1 MSSNETFARLVDTH
15 CHLDWNKFDP
25 DRDQV
30 VQRAIEAGVTRMI
43 TIGVDIPSS
52 RRAIELAE
60 KYPAVYA
67 AIGVHP
73 NDCGDF
79 DESVLDQVRSLVRH
93 KKVVAIGEIGLDY
106 YWQKTAKDQQARAF
120 ERQLDLAAEL
130 HRPVIIH
137 NREATQDVM
146 NILTRYSS
154 LVTGVLHSFFESI
167 EVAQQA
173 IGLGYSI
180 GFTGP
185 ITFKKA
191 DRERAVARSIPIEN
205 ILIETDAPFLTPEPH
220 RGERNEPA
228 YVKHVAEMIAQVK
241 GLTFD
246 EVARQTTANAEKLFG
261 LG

>member
-1 MSSNETFARLVDTH
+1 MSSNETFARLIDTH
-15 CHLDWNKFDP
+15 CHLDWNKFDS

-43 TIGVDIPSS
+43 TVGVDIPSS

-79 DESVLDQVRSLVRH
+79 DKSALDQVRLLACHER
-93 KKVVAIGEIGLDY
+93 VVAIGEIGLDY
-106 YWQKTAKDQQARAF
+106 YWQKTARDQQARAF
-120 ERQLDLAAEL
+120 EMQLDLAAEI
-130 HRPVIIH
+130 HKPVIIH

-146 NILTRYSS
+146 KVITQHVSR
-154 LVTGVLHSFFESI
+154 VTGVLHSFFDTI

-191 DRERAVARSIPIEN
+191 DRERAVAKEVPLDR

-220 RGERNEPA
+220 RGQRNEPA
-228 YVKHVAEMIAQVK
+228 YVKHVAEMIAHVK
-241 GLTFD
+241 GLTLD
-246 EVARQTTANAEKLFG
+246 EVARQTTSNAEKLFD
-261 LG
+261 

>member
-1 MSSNETFARLVDTH
+1 MSSHATFARLVDTH

-52 RRAIELAE
+52 QRAIELAE

-79 DESVLDQVRSLVRH
+79 SKNALNQVRSLARH
-93 KKVVAIGEIGLDY
+93 AKVVAIGEIGLDY

-120 ERQLDLAAEL
+120 EMQLDLAAEVQK
-130 HRPVIIH
+130 PVIIH
-137 NREATQDVM
+137 NREATADVM
-146 NILTRYSS
+146 RMLSQRRNI
-154 LVTGVLHSFFESI
+154 GVLHSFFESI
-167 EVAQQA
+167 GVAQQA

-191 DRERAVARSIPIEN
+191 DREREVAQEVPIDR

-220 RGERNEPA
+220 RGKRNEPA

-246 EVARQTTANAEKLFG
+246 EVARQTTLNAEKLFG